1 MVDLGSSGEELV
13 GGRAGRGE
21 LVEFMG
27 YFLAGFAVRWWSCFL
42 IDLGRADF

>member
-1 MVDLGSSGEELV
+1 MDLGSSGEELV

-27 YFLAGFAVRWWSCFL
+27 GFLAGFAGTFGSGLVF
-42 IDLGRADF
+42 

>member
-1 MVDLGSSGEELV
+1 MDLGSSGEELV

-27 YFLAGFAVRWWSCFL
+27 GAGGSELVSIGL
-42 IDLGRADF
+42 VL